1 MKLATI
7 RTNNRSAVALITSD
21 DAVVDLAAAAEAA
34 SGPALFGD
42 MLTFLESGD
51 EGLALAAQLADGA
64 DTMSLDDVTLCA
76 PVPQPGKL
84 LCIAGNFVA
93 HIEES
98 ARAIAPQDKET
109 PRFFMKPSN
118 NTVIACHEAIRIPP
132 VAREIDWEGE
142 LAVVIGRTAKGVKRD
157 VALDYVAGYTI
168 MNDVSERSLQ
178 IWDRS
183 ESRPMDLWFDWLN
196 GKWLDTSAPQG
207 PWIVTTDELT
217 DPQDVE
223 ISTYINGE
231 RKQHCSTAQMI
242 FPVANLIEYI
252 TSIVTLSP
260 GDLISTG
267 TVAGVGNATGD
278 FMQPGDKVKISIT
291 GIGDLHNT
299 VEASDV

>member
-7 RTNNRSAVALITSD
+7 RTNNRTGVALITSD
-21 DAVVDLAAAAEAA
+21 DAIVDLSAAAEAA
-34 SGPALFGD
+34 GGPALFGD
-42 MLTFLESGD
+42 MLTFLESGG
-51 EGLALAAQLADGA
+51 EGMAAAAQLADGA
-64 DTMSLDDVTLCA
+64 ATMSLDDVTLCA

-84 LCIAGNFVA
+84 LCIAGNFVE

-98 ARAIAPQDKET
+98 SRKIAPQDKET
-109 PRFFMKPSN
+109 PRFFMKPST

-157 VALDYVAGYTI
+157 DALDYVAGYTI
-168 MNDVSERSLQ
+168 MNDVSERDLQ
-178 IWDRS
+178 IWGRS
-183 ESRPMDLWFDWLN
+183 ESRPHDLWFDWLN

-267 TVAGVGNATGD
+267 TVAGVGKATGN
-278 FMQPGDKVKISIT
+278 FMHPGDQVKIAIT
-291 GIGDLHNT
+291 GIGELHNT

>member
-1 MKLATI
+1 MTGVQ
-7 RTNNRSAVALITSD
+7 TCALPI
-21 DAVVDLAAAAEAA
+21 
-34 SGPALFGD
+34 
-42 MLTFLESGD
+42 
-51 EGLALAAQLADGA
+51 
-64 DTMSLDDVTLCA
+64 
-76 PVPQPGKL
+76 
-84 LCIAGNFVA
+84 
-93 HIEES
+93 
-98 ARAIAPQDKET
+98 
-109 PRFFMKPSN
+109 
-118 NTVIACHEAIRIPP
+118 
-132 VAREIDWEGE
+132 
-142 LAVVIGRTAKGVKRD
+142 
-157 VALDYVAGYTI
+157 Y
-168 MNDVSERSLQ
+168 DVSERSLQ

-231 RKQHCSTAQMI
+231 RKQHCSTGQMI

-278 FMQPGDKVKISIT
+278 FMQPGDKVKIGIT
-291 GIGDLHNT
+291 GIGELHNT